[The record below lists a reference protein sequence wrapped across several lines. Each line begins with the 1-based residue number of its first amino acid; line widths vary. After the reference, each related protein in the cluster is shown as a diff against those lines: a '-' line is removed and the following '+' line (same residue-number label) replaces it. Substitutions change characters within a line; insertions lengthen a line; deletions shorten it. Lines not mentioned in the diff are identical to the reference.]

1 MEPQSIPMEVG
12 PPIRILNWSAWA
24 PNLPTKAAWVDYVKT
39 GTFPDVAVK
48 KPPCKQVPQIL
59 RRRCTFVTRMVL
71 ETSLDVFSGT
81 EVASDSTQTVFCSRH
96 GELQLLG
103 SLLHDIHSEVPLS
116 PTQFSNSV
124 HHTATGYF
132 DLVTK
137 NKQTSRTISAGMSS
151 FVNGYLE
158 AVGLLKVKPD
168 RACLLVMA
176 DEMPPQPFA
185 QGLKQPWDFSFA
197 VAWLL
202 ELAKS
207 NDQDA
212 YRLTRS
218 KSSESCN
225 FNDEPA
231 LSFLR
236 WFVKKEERCTLK
248 TPNWSWTWTKNRC
261 RP

>member
-1 MEPQSIPMEVG
+1 
-12 PPIRILNWSAWA
+12 
-24 PNLPTKAAWVDYVKT
+24 
-39 GTFPDVAVK
+39 
-48 KPPCKQVPQIL
+48 
-59 RRRCTFVTRMVL
+59 
-71 ETSLDVFSGT
+71 
-81 EVASDSTQTVFCSRH
+81 
-96 GELQLLG
+96 LG
-103 SLLHDIHSEVPLS
+103 SLLHDIHSEIPLS

-151 FVNGYLE
+151 FVIGYLE

-168 RACLLVMA
+168 RACLLVIA
-176 DEMPPQPFA
+176 DEIPPQPFA
-185 QGLKQPWDFSFA
+185 QGLQQPWDFSFA
-197 VAWLL
+197 IAWLL

-212 YRLTRS
+212 YRLARS

-236 WFVKKEERCTLK
+236 WFIKEEERCTLK
-248 TPNWSWTWTKNRC
+248 TPNWSWTWTKKRC
-261 RP
+261 RL